1 MFSPSTAM
9 ETEDCRKKSLSHYHK
24 ATLLE
29 SVFLPLHYGKAE
41 TYDVLVPSDNRIASV
56 LG

>member
-1 MFSPSTAM
+1 M